1 MPTYFYTA
9 TSLQGEKITGSEE
22 AKSERDLARA
32 LHEKGY
38 IITRVATEERKNSKL
53 RFLRMLEDLFS
64 VSLQEK
70 MLFMRNLKVMV
81 GAGVPLPKA
90 LEILALQASSPQL
103 KHALEDIR
111 EKVLQGEMLS
121 LAMSRH
127 PAIFSDLFVNM
138 IRVGEESGTMEVVL
152 SHLTL
157 QLEREHDLRS
167 KIQGALMYPVV
178 VVIAMVGVGIIM
190 LVSIVPNLAKT
201 FKELGVTLPPTTKFM
216 IGLGEF
222 LSHQWYIA
230 LLIFLAAAFAL
241 YRALKSK
248 KGKWI
253 LDGLVLRAPLFSSFV
268 QKINSAFFARTLS
281 SLIGAGIPI
290 VKSLEIT
297 STVLNNGYF
306 RKALMDAAEQVRKG
320 AKLSQSLKSS
330 GKLYPLVVLQ
340 MLQVGEETGQT
351 GEILAK
357 LADFFEEEVNAITKN
372 FASIIEPA
380 LMLIMGGLVGFF
392 AISMIQPMY
401 SMLGSV
407 K

>member
-1 MPTYFYTA
+1 MPQYFYTA

>member
-22 AKSERDLARA
+22 ATSERDLARS

-38 IITRVATEERKNSKL
+38 VLTKVASGQGASTKRTLLQLFEG
-53 RFLRMLEDLFS
+53 LFS
-64 VSLQEK
+64 VPLSEK
-70 MLFMRNLKVMV
+70 LLFMRNLKVMV
-81 GAGVPLPKA
+81 QAGVPLPKA
-90 LEILALQASSPQL
+90 LEILSLQAGSKQL
-103 KHALEDIR
+103 KSAIKDMR
-111 EKVLQGEMLS
+111 ENVMQGETLS

-127 PAIFSDLFVNM
+127 PAIFSDLFLNM
-138 IRVGEESGTMEVVL
+138 IKAGEESGTMEGVL

-167 KIQGALMYPVV
+167 KIQGALMYPAVV
-178 VVIAMVGVGIIM
+178 VVAMVGVGVIM
-190 LVSIVPNLAKT
+190 LVSVVPNLAKT
-201 FKELGVTLPPTTKFM
+201 FKELGVALPPTTRFM
-216 IGLGEF
+216 IGLGDF
-222 LSHQWYIA
+222 LSQKWYIA
-230 LLIFLAAAFAL
+230 LLLFLVVAFAL
-241 YRALKSK
+241 YRSLKSK
-248 KGKWI
+248 KGKWFV
-253 LDGLVLRAPLFSSFV
+253 DGLILRLPLFSSLV
-268 QKINSAFFARTLS
+268 RKINSAFFARTLS

-297 STVLNNGYF
+297 STVLDNGYF
-306 RKALMDAAEQVRKG
+306 RKALESAAEQVRKG

-340 MLQVGEETGQT
+340 MLEVGEETGQT

-372 FASIIEPA
+372 LASVIEPV
-380 LMLIMGGLVGFF
+380 LMLFMGGLVGLF
-392 AISMIQPMY
+392 AVSMIQPMY
-401 SMLGSV
+401 SVLNSI

>member
-1 MPTYFYTA
+1 MPQYFYTA

-90 LEILALQASSPQL
+90 LEILVLQASSPQL

-201 FKELGVTLPPTTKFM
+201 FKELGVTLPATTQFV
-216 IGLGEF
+216 IGLGDF
-222 LSHQWYIA
+222 LSHKWYIA
-230 LLIFLAAAFAL
+230 LLLFLVVAFAL
-241 YRALKSK
+241 WRALKSK
-248 KGKWI
+248 KGKWVV
-253 LDGLVLRAPLFSSFV
+253 DGL
-268 QKINSAFFARTLS
+268 
-281 SLIGAGIPI
+281 
-290 VKSLEIT
+290 
-297 STVLNNGYF
+297 
-306 RKALMDAAEQVRKG
+306 
-320 AKLSQSLKSS
+320 
-330 GKLYPLVVLQ
+330 
-340 MLQVGEETGQT
+340 
-351 GEILAK
+351 
-357 LADFFEEEVNAITKN
+357 
-372 FASIIEPA
+372 
-380 LMLIMGGLVGFF
+380 
-392 AISMIQPMY
+392 
-401 SMLGSV
+401 
-407 K
+407 

>member
-9 TSLQGEKITGSEE
+9 ATIQGEKVTGSEN
-22 AKSERDLARA
+22 AKSERDLARS

-38 IITRVATEERKNSKL
+38 VLLKVASGEHADAKRT
-53 RFLRMLEDLFS
+53 FVQMLEGLFS
-64 VSLQEK
+64 VPLSEK
-70 MLFMRNLKVMV
+70 LLFMRNLKVMV
-81 GAGVPLPKA
+81 QAGVPLPKA
-90 LEILALQASSPQL
+90 LEILSLQTGSKQL
-103 KHALEDIR
+103 KSAIDDMR
-111 EKVLQGEMLS
+111 EKVMQGEMLS
-121 LAMSRH
+121 VAMSRH
-127 PAIFSDLFVNM
+127 PAVFSDLFINM
-138 IRVGEESGTMEVVL
+138 IRAGEESGTMEGVL

-167 KIQGALMYPVV
+167 KIQSALMYPSVV
-178 VVIAMVGVGIIM
+178 VVAMIGVGTIM
-190 LVSIVPNLAKT
+190 LVSVVPNLAKT
-201 FKELGVTLPPTTKFM
+201 FKELGVELPPTTRFV

-230 LLIFLAAAFAL
+230 LLVFLAAGFAL

-253 LDGLVLRAPLFSSFV
+253 VDGLVLRLPLFSSLI

-297 STVLNNGYF
+297 STVLNNGRF
-306 RKALMDAAEQVRKG
+306 RKALEDAAEQVRKG
-320 AKLSQSLKSS
+320 SKLSQSLKSS

-340 MLQVGEETGQT
+340 MLEVGEETGKT

-372 FASIIEPA
+372 FASVIEPV
-380 LMLIMGGLVGFF
+380 LMLFMGAMVGFF
-392 AISMIQPMY
+392 AVSMIQPMY
-401 SMLGSV
+401 SVLGSI

>member
-9 TSLQGEKITGSEE
+9 TSLQGEKITGSEN
-22 AKSERDLARA
+22 AKSERDLARS
-32 LHEKGY
+32 LHEKGFVL
-38 IITRVATEERKNSKL
+38 TRVASGQGTGAKRTLLQLFEG
-53 RFLRMLEDLFS
+53 LFS
-64 VSLQEK
+64 VPLTEK
-70 MLFMRNLKVMV
+70 LLFMRNLKVMV
-81 GAGVPLPKA
+81 QAGVPLPKA
-90 LEILALQASSPQL
+90 LDILSLQTGSKQL
-103 KHALEDIR
+103 KYAIEDIR
-111 EKVLQGEMLS
+111 EKVMQGEALS

-127 PAIFSDLFVNM
+127 SAVFSNLFINM
-138 IRVGEESGTMEVVL
+138 IKAGEESGTMEGVL

-167 KIQGALMYPVV
+167 KIRGALMYPAVV
-178 VVIAMVGVGIIM
+178 VVAMVGVGIIM
-190 LVSIVPNLAKT
+190 LVSVVPNLART
-201 FKELGVTLPPTTKFM
+201 FNELGVTLPATTRFV
-216 IGLGEF
+216 IGLGDF

-230 LLIFLAAAFAL
+230 LLVFLVVAL
-241 YRALKSK
+241 ALWRALKSK
-248 KGKWI
+248 KGKW
-253 LDGLVLRAPLFSSFV
+253 LVDGLMLHVPLFSPLI

-297 STVLNNGYF
+297 STVLDNGRF
-306 RKALMDAAEQVRKG
+306 RKALEDATEQVRKG

-340 MLQVGEETGQT
+340 MLEVGEETGQT

-372 FASIIEPA
+372 MASVIEPV
-380 LMLIMGGLVGFF
+380 LMLFMGGLVGFF
-392 AISMIQPMY
+392 AVSMIQPMY
-401 SMLGSV
+401 SVLGSI

>member
-9 TSLQGEKITGSEE
+9 TSLQGEKITGSEN
-22 AKSERDLARA
+22 AKSERDLARS

-38 IITRVATEERKNSKL
+38 VLTKVASGQGVSTKRTLSQLFEG
-53 RFLRMLEDLFS
+53 LFS
-64 VSLQEK
+64 VPLSEK
-70 MLFMRNLKVMV
+70 LLFMRNLKVMV
-81 GAGVPLPKA
+81 QAGVPLPKA
-90 LEILALQASSPQL
+90 LEILSLQTGSKQL
-103 KHALEDIR
+103 KNAIEDMR
-111 EKVLQGEMLS
+111 EKVMQGETLS

-127 PAIFSDLFVNM
+127 SAIFSDLFLNM
-138 IRVGEESGTMEVVL
+138 IKAGEESGTMEGVL

-167 KIQGALMYPVV
+167 KIQGALMYPSV

-190 LVSIVPNLAKT
+190 LVSVVPNLAKT
-201 FKELGVTLPPTTKFM
+201 FQELGVELPPTTRFV

-230 LLIFLAAAFAL
+230 LLVFLVAAFAL

-248 KGKWI
+248 KGKWAM
-253 LDGLVLRAPLFSSFV
+253 DGLVLRIPLFSPLV

-297 STVLNNGYF
+297 STVLNNGRF
-306 RKALMDAAEQVRKG
+306 RKALESAAEEVRKG
-320 AKLSQSLKSS
+320 AKLSQSLKNS

-340 MLQVGEETGQT
+340 MLEVGEETGQT

-372 FASIIEPA
+372 MASVIEPV
-380 LMLIMGGLVGFF
+380 LMLFMGAVVGFF
-392 AISMIQPMY
+392 AVSMIQPMY
-401 SMLGSV
+401 SVLGSI

>member
-9 TSLQGEKITGSEE
+9 TSLQGEKITGSED
-22 AKSERDLARA
+22 AKSERDLAHA

-38 IITRVATEERKNSKL
+38 VITRVAAKERANSKL
-53 RFLRMLEDLFS
+53 RLLRMLEDLFS

-103 KHALEDIR
+103 KHALTGIR
-111 EKVLQGEMLS
+111 EKVLQGETLS

-138 IRVGEESGTMEVVL
+138 IKAGEESGTMEGVL

-167 KIQGALMYPVV
+167 KIQGALMYPIV

-201 FKELGVTLPPTTKFM
+201 FKELGVALPPTTKFM

-222 LSHQWYIA
+222 LGHQWYLA
-230 LLIFLAAAFAL
+230 LLVFLAVSFAL

-253 LDGLVLRAPLFSSFV
+253 LDGLVLRAPLFSSFIR
-268 QKINSAFFARTLS
+268 KINSAFFARTLS

-340 MLQVGEETGQT
+340 MLEVGEETGQT

-357 LADFFEEEVNAITKN
+357 LAEFFEEEVNAITKN
-372 FASIIEPA
+372 LASIIEPA

-401 SMLGSV
+401 SILGSI